1 MDPIEAVRRCGG
13 RASIRQ
19 LRAAGVRHRDLHA
32 AVRDGHLVRSRR
44 GRYRLADLAMHLDVA
59 IELTA
64 TLSHRS
70 AALHHGL
77 EVATAPELPEVMVRR
92 NRNLTDDQR
101 RRATVRWRDL
111 PPEAVHEGVTT
122 VIRTVLD
129 CARDLPFTEAL
140 AVADAALRRDL
151 VDVDRLR
158 AAAAEER
165 GPGAPAAR
173 RVALAA
179 DGMAANP
186 FESALRALALDA
198 GLQVQP
204 QVQVTASGL
213 FAMVDLADEG
223 RRLVVEAESFE
234 FHATRRGFR
243 KDVRRYSELVVFG
256 WTVLRFT
263 WEDVMFQPGYV
274 RWALESW
281 RRSHDAG
288 ARVPAPPAH
297 LPRLA

>member
-1 MDPIEAVRRCGG
+1 M
-13 RASIRQ
+13 
-19 LRAAGVRHRDLHA
+19 
-32 AVRDGHLVRSRR
+32 
-44 GRYRLADLAMHLDVA
+44 
-59 IELTA
+59 
-64 TLSHRS
+64 
-70 AALHHGL
+70 
-77 EVATAPELPEVMVRR
+77 
-92 NRNLTDDQR
+92 
-101 RRATVRWRDL
+101 
-111 PPEAVHEGVTT
+111 
-122 VIRTVLD
+122 
-129 CARDLPFTEAL
+129 
-140 AVADAALRRDL
+140 
-151 VDVDRLR
+151 
-158 AAAAEER
+158 
-165 GPGAPAAR
+165 
-173 RVALAA
+173 
-179 DGMAANP
+179 
-186 FESALRALALDA
+186 
-198 GLQVQP
+198 QP